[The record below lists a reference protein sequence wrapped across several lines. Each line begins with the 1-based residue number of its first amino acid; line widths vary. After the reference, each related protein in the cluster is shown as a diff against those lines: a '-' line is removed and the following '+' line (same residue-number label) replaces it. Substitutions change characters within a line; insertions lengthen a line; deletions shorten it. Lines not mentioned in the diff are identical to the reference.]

1 MTKMNVRAK
10 RRDHHPNRGRLRSI
24 GYFRRLG
31 PGIVTGIA
39 DDDPS
44 GIGTYSQ
51 VGASTGLSM
60 LWAAPVALP
69 LAIAVQEATARLGLV
84 TGKGLAAL
92 IRERFSRSV
101 LFVAV
106 LCVIAANTFNIGA
119 NLGSMSASV
128 RLLVPIPFELLIVVF
143 TAVMMVTEI
152 VIPYRHYVRV
162 LKWLSFS
169 VLSYVVVLFFID
181 INWGDV
187 AVSTLAPQLEF
198 SGDQLGALI
207 AIFGTTISP
216 YLFFWQTSEE
226 VEERNGEALTDG
238 FPDSGHLQAMRGDV
252 ATGMFSG
259 VAIMFAIMVTAG
271 STIGSG
277 GPISIA
283 TAEQAAEALRP
294 LAGDAAGLIFAL
306 GIIGTGLLSV
316 PVLAGST
323 AYALSEV
330 FGWREGLGLQARQAK
345 AFYGVISFSMLAGL
359 MMNLA
364 GLDSVRALYWSAILN
379 GVVAGPLIVLVWILS
394 RSEAMMGNYR
404 SGKPSQF
411 FVGTAALIALLLPF
425 LLFINSTT

>member
-1 MTKMNVRAK
+1 MLKLNERTT
-10 RRDHHPNRGRLRSI
+10 RRDHHPNRGRLRSS

-51 VGASTGLSM
+51 VGASTGLGM
-60 LWAAPVALP
+60 LWAAPAALP

-92 IRERFSRSV
+92 IRERFSRPV
-101 LFVAV
+101 LFLAV
-106 LCVIAANTFNIGA
+106 VCVMAANTFNIGA

-128 RLLVPIPFELLIVVF
+128 RLLIPIPFEILIVVF
-143 TAVMMVTEI
+143 TASMMISEI
-152 VIPYRHYVRV
+152 VIPYRTYVRV

-181 INWGDV
+181 VEWRDV
-187 AVSTLAPQLEF
+187 FVETFTPQMKF
-198 SGDQLGALI
+198 SREQLSALI

-226 VEERNGEALTDG
+226 VEERHSELSLDG
-238 FPDSGHLQAMRGDV
+238 FPNSGHVQAMRGDV
-252 ATGMFSG
+252 AAGMFSG
-259 VAIMFAIMVTAG
+259 VAVMFAIMVTAG
-271 STIGSG
+271 STIGSSG
-277 GPISIA
+277 SVTIS

-294 LAGDAAGLIFAL
+294 LAGDAAGLLFAL

-323 AYALSEV
+323 AYAISEV
-330 FGWREGLGLQARQAK
+330 FGWREGLGLKARQAK

-359 MMNLA
+359 AMNLA

-379 GVVAGPLIVLVWILS
+379 GVVAGPLIVLVWLLS
-394 RSEAMMGNYR
+394 RSPQVVGEHR
-404 SGKPSQF
+404 SGKLSQL
-411 FVGTAALIALLLPF
+411 FVGLAALIALVLPF
-425 LLFINSTT
+425 LLLVVSST

>member
-1 MTKMNVRAK
+1 MKFHVRVK
-10 RRDHHPNRGRLRSI
+10 RRDHHPNRGRLRSS

-51 VGASTGLSM
+51 VGASTGLAM

-101 LFVAV
+101 LFLAV
-106 LCVIAANTFNIGA
+106 ICVMAANTFNIGA

-128 RLLVPIPFELLIVVF
+128 RLLAPIPFEILIVVF
-143 TAVMMVTEI
+143 TVAMMVTEI
-152 VIPYRHYVRV
+152 VIPYRQYVRV

-169 VLSYVVVLFFID
+169 VLSYVVVLFYID
-181 INWGDV
+181 VNWGDV
-187 AVSTLAPQLEF
+187 AVNTFTPQMTF
-198 SGDQLGALI
+198 SGEQLGALI

-226 VEERNGEALTDG
+226 VEERNHESSLDG
-238 FPDSGHLQAMRGDV
+238 FPHNGHLQAMRGDV

-259 VAIMFAIMVTAG
+259 VAVMFAIMVTAG

-277 GPISIA
+277 GPVTIA

-294 LAGDAAGLIFAL
+294 LAGDAAGLLFAL

-330 FGWREGLGLQARQAK
+330 FGWREGLGLQARQAR

-359 MMNLA
+359 VMNLA

-394 RSEAMMGNYR
+394 RSGRVMGEHR
-404 SGKPSQF
+404 SGKPSQI
-411 FVGTAALIALLLPF
+411 FVGIAAVIALVLPF
-425 LLFINSTT
+425 LLLVVSST